1 MDKVGEVDAQAMDA
15 QAVLDTITELIRET
29 GQPVV
34 FVREG
39 DTAKV
44 GVLNFSPDP
53 DDWFWLPMPIEQ
65 LIAKL

>member
-1 MDKVGEVDAQAMDA
+1 MDKVGEDTPTVDA
-15 QAVLDTITELIRET
+15 QAVLDAITELIRET

-39 DTAKV
+39 DTVKV

-53 DDWFWLPMPIEQ
+53 ADWFWLPIPIGQ
-65 LIAKL
+65 LIDKL

>member
-1 MDKVGEVDAQAMDA
+1 MDKVGELDALDV

-39 DTAKV
+39 DTVKV

-53 DDWFWLPMPIEQ
+53 ADWFWLPIPIEQ